1 MLAAGLEGIEKK
13 YKLMAPVE
21 PNLYHMAMEERE
33 RRGVTS
39 LPGNL
44 FEAILETEKSE
55 FVKATLGEHIFT
67 RFLFNKKKE
76 WEEYR
81 IQISQHEIK
90 KYLPL
95 L

>member
-1 MLAAGLEGIEKK
+1 GLEGVEKN
-13 YKLMAPVE
+13 YELPVPVE
-21 PNLYHMAMEERE
+21 PNIYHMAMEERE
-33 RRGVTS
+33 KRGLIS

-55 FVKATLGEHIFT
+55 FVKKTLGEHIFS

-76 WEEYR
+76 WEDYR
-81 IQISQHEIK
+81 IQITEYEIK